1 MKERPRFV
9 IFAHN
14 ATYDKLHQV
23 ATLGLTAAAMG
34 KDVIIVL
41 LFWTIKK
48 LAEGKID
55 EMDFPPEYVSA
66 AGDVAR
72 LLKERKVP
80 TISEMFEEA
89 KFVGKFQ
96 LIACSAG
103 LEYHGCRGASG
114 DYARGCRHGATGDSE
129 IDRRC
134 GNHIVYLI
142 QPNSRGKRERG
153 AWSFFSTENLKRF
166 RHRFF
171 WIFFVS
177 NS

>member
-103 LEYHGCRGASG
+103 LEYMGVEEQAVTTRVDAVMGLPAILKLTAGAE
-114 DYARGCRHGATGDSE
+114 TTLF
-129 IDRRC
+129 I
-134 GNHIVYLI
+134 
-142 QPNSRGKRERG
+142 
-153 AWSFFSTENLKRF
+153 
-166 RHRFF
+166 
-171 WIFFVS
+171 
-177 NS
+177 